1 MSESIM
7 DLTHAVGQCEWCGI
21 VDHHLIDGE
30 CVQCHKLT
38 RYRQAARVHRLTP
51 PTRLER
57 RNQQRAAVRRL
68 VAVGN
73 RMALALE
80 EEIEKQR
87 VPHFVLDMSLL
98 NSWEQALA
106 DLRSTLPQA
115 RRSHMLC
122 LRK

>member
-1 MSESIM
+1 MDESMM
-7 DLTHAVGQCEWCGI
+7 DLGGTVGQCEWCGV
-21 VDHHLIDGE
+21 VDHHLVDGE

-38 RYRQAARVHRLTP
+38 EYRQAARVHRLTP
-51 PTRLER
+51 PTWPER
-57 RNQQRAAVRRL
+57 RDQRRAAVRRL

-87 VPHFVLDMSLL
+87 LPHFILDMSLL

-115 RRSHMLC
+115 QRNHTLC
-122 LRK
+122 QRK